1 METEQITTQEV
12 FEPTIEDMIQ
22 TENGIP
28 TTTSLVIAQAFDKEH
43 RNVLQSIEN
52 LECSEEF
59 RLLNFQHTPYIHP
72 QNGQTYP
79 AYRLTRDGF
88 AFLAMGFT
96 GKKAAAWKERFL
108 EAFNAME
115 AALLRQQRQREAAR
129 LRQYQRQETNPK
141 ELEQPAPRPW
151 EKPEFFRSARKLTK
165 AQTESLL
172 GVLNMECLLQNRQ
185 LEDALKELLTFF
197 HLSSLEDMRQSDYR
211 HAVFSVMKRMLLIS
225 GKTSEDA
232 QASPQYAAAIDGL
245 INFWNH
251 SSDFTKGDIQNY
263 IQNKCGLSLQEGISS
278 DSDGLKVLFTL
289 WGGISHYDL
298 RLN

>member
-1 METEQITTQEV
+1 MEIEQATTQEV

-28 TTTSLVIAQAFDKEH
+28 TTTSLVIAQAFEKEH
-43 RNVLQSIEN
+43 KDVLRAIYN
-52 LECSEEF
+52 MECSPEF
-59 RLLNFQHTPYIHP
+59 NERNFAPVGYKDAKGEIR
-72 QNGQTYP
+72 P

-115 AALLRQQRQREAAR
+115 AALLRQR
-129 LRQYQRQETNPK
+129 QRQETDPK
-141 ELEQPAPRPW
+141 ELEQPAPRTW

-185 LEDALKELLTFF
+185 PEDALKELLTFF

-211 HAVFSVMKRMLLIS
+211 DAVFSVMKRMLLIS

-232 QASPQYAAAIDGL
+232 QASSQYAAAINGL

-251 SSDFTKGDIQNY
+251 SSDFTKSDIQNY
-263 IQNKCGLSLQEGISS
+263 VQNKCGLSLQEGIFS
-278 DSDGLKVLFTL
+278 DSYGLKVLFTL

>member
-1 METEQITTQEV
+1 MEIEQPTNQEV

-28 TTTSLVIAQAFDKEH
+28 TTTSLVIAQAFEKNHFD
-43 RNVLQSIEN
+43 VLKAIKN
-52 LECSEEF
+52 LECSQ
-59 RLLNFQHTPYIHP
+59 NFTDSTGRKLPMYQI
-72 QNGQTYP
+72 
-79 AYRLTRDGF
+79 TRDGF

-129 LRQYQRQETNPK
+129 LRQHQRQETNPK

-185 LEDALKELLTFF
+185 PEDALKELLTFF

-211 HAVFSVMKRMLLIS
+211 DAVFSVMKRMLLIS

-232 QASPQYAAAIDGL
+232 QASPQYAAAINGL

-251 SSDFTKGDIQNY
+251 SSDFTKSDIQNY
-263 IQNKCGLSLQEGISS
+263 VQNKCGLSLQEGIFS
-278 DSDGLKVLFTL
+278 DSYGLKVLFTL

>member
-1 METEQITTQEV
+1 MEIEQATTQEV

-22 TENGIP
+22 TESGIP
-28 TTTSLVIAQAFDKEH
+28 TTTSLVIAQVFDKEH
-43 RNVLQSIEN
+43 KNVLRDIQN
-52 LECSEEF
+52 LECSPQF
-59 RLLNFQHTPYIHP
+59 RQLNFELYEYSKDLDI
-72 QNGQTYP
+72 GVRKYP

-88 AFLAMGFT
+88 VFLAMGFT

-108 EAFNAME
+108 EAFNTME
-115 AALLRQQRQREAAR
+115 AALLRQQRQ
-129 LRQYQRQETNPK
+129 ETAPK
-141 ELEQPAPRPW
+141 EPEQPAPRTW

-185 LEDALKELLTFF
+185 PEDALKELLTFF

-211 HAVFSVMKRMLLIS
+211 HAVFSVMKRMLLTS
-225 GKTSEDA
+225 GKTSENT
-232 QASPQYAAAIDGL
+232 QVSPQYAAAIDGL
-245 INFWNH
+245 LNFWNH
-251 SSDFTKGDIQNY
+251 SSDFTKSDIQNY
-263 IQNKCGLSLQEGISS
+263 VQNKCGLSLQEGISS

>member
-1 METEQITTQEV
+1 METEQTTNQEV

-129 LRQYQRQETNPK
+129 LRQRQRQETDPK

-151 EKPEFFRSARKLTK
+151 EKPEFFRYARKLTK

-185 LEDALKELLTFF
+185 PEDALKELLTFF
-197 HLSSLEDMRQSDYR
+197 HLSTLEDMRQSDYR
-211 HAVFSVMKRMLLIS
+211 DAVFSVMKRMLLIS

-251 SSDFTKGDIQNY
+251 SSDFTKSDIQNY
-263 IQNKCGLSLQEGISS
+263 VQNKCGLSLQEGISS

>member
-1 METEQITTQEV
+1 MEIEQATTQEV

-28 TTTSLVIAQAFDKEH
+28 TTTSLVIAQAFEKEH
-43 RNVLQSIEN
+43 KDVLRAIYN
-52 LECSEEF
+52 MECSPEF
-59 RLLNFQHTPYIHP
+59 NERNFAPVGYKDAKGEIR
-72 QNGQTYP
+72 P

-115 AALLRQQRQREAAR
+115 AALLRQR
-129 LRQYQRQETNPK
+129 QRQETAPK
-141 ELEQPAPRPW
+141 EPEQPAPRTW

-185 LEDALKELLTFF
+185 PEDALKELLTFF

-211 HAVFSVMKRMLLIS
+211 YAVFSVMKRMLQTS
-225 GKTSEDA
+225 GKTSEDE
-232 QASPQYAAAIDGL
+232 QASPQYAAAINGL
-245 INFWNH
+245 INFWNY
-251 SSDFTKGDIQNY
+251 SSDFTKSDIQNY
-263 IQNKCGLSLQEGISS
+263 VQNKCGLSLQEGISS

>member
-1 METEQITTQEV
+1 M
-12 FEPTIEDMIQ
+12 
-22 TENGIP
+22 
-28 TTTSLVIAQAFDKEH
+28 
-43 RNVLQSIEN
+43 
-52 LECSEEF
+52 ECSPEF
-59 RLLNFQHTPYIHP
+59 NERNFAPVGYKDAKGEIR
-72 QNGQTYP
+72 P

-108 EAFNAME
+108 EAFDAME
-115 AALLRQQRQREAAR
+115 AALLRQR
-129 LRQYQRQETNPK
+129 QRQETPPK
-141 ELEQPAPRPW
+141 EPEQPAPRTW

-185 LEDALKELLTFF
+185 PEDALKELLTFF

-232 QASPQYAAAIDGL
+232 QASSQYAAAINGP

-251 SSDFTKGDIQNY
+251 SSDFTKSDIQNY
-263 IQNKCGLSLQEGISS
+263 VQNKCGLSLQEGISS